1 MFCGHCGRQIPDDS
15 IFCPL
20 CGASLTNQ
28 APVKKDFS
36 QETLSRY
43 GQPSYQEAQA
53 PAQNPGQAP
62 AFQGGAGQGQ
72 WQGGYGA
79 PAHPQMP
86 QDPYQT
92 GQWQTGQVPQ
102 GQPTQGQPVQGQ
114 TAYGQWQTGQFQT
127 GQWQDTS
134 QLPPFQQYQEPGKP
148 KKQKKASSGGK
159 KKGLLIGGICGGV
172 VLVLALVA
180 VFFWSQV
187 SNFFVRTFSSPEKY
201 YQFVESRNIDD
212 VAGTASGAYDQV
224 ILKCIDTQNNRV
236 EFNVTIKPEE
246 PLLDLLNAAGG
257 RIDFDWLEEVKIS
270 GVSNFS
276 DGMGST
282 TETAYLNDDEL
293 INLNAVLDTKK
304 NLYYIQ
310 VPEFS
315 EDWIKFDPYSLM
327 SGGSVPMYQASQIY
341 SVTNIYS
348 QLPNMLPDAEITNRL
363 IARYGKIVLDQ
374 IHDVSK
380 ESETLKIRNVS
391 GHYTALTIELDEDTV
406 KDILNAVIEAMMDDK
421 DIEDL
426 IKKMA
431 PIYGPAMLGTPNV
444 DEDEFYDRLIE
455 QMEKLQDEMDDFFMD
470 DPIEMK
476 IWVDGKGEI
485 AARKINYRDHEL
497 FVGMTEAGGKFGL
510 ELSYTRDDR
519 EYVSLKGTGTKSGDK
534 LTGSLTFSSDET
546 ELAEIKLESFDK
558 EQVKKGFFDGKVI
571 VYPTQEFYQAAGLSR
586 MMQQFKSFASDLAIM
601 VDGKTTESEGKL
613 TLQILTDDDP
623 FVTIQ
628 MESKKKK
635 AEEVDKVKGAVD
647 YMEWT
652 RNIEPSD
659 LEDFVD
665 KLEKTD
671 LPKELI
677 DYLRSTIPGQSYP
690 AIPTE

>member
-1 MFCGHCGRQIPDDS
+1 
-15 IFCPL
+15 
-20 CGASLTNQ
+20 
-28 APVKKDFS
+28 
-36 QETLSRY
+36 
-43 GQPSYQEAQA
+43 
-53 PAQNPGQAP
+53 
-62 AFQGGAGQGQ
+62 
-72 WQGGYGA
+72 
-79 PAHPQMP
+79 
-86 QDPYQT
+86 
-92 GQWQTGQVPQ
+92 
-102 GQPTQGQPVQGQ
+102 
-114 TAYGQWQTGQFQT
+114 
-127 GQWQDTS
+127 
-134 QLPPFQQYQEPGKP
+134 
-148 KKQKKASSGGK
+148 
-159 KKGLLIGGICGGV
+159 
-172 VLVLALVA
+172 
-180 VFFWSQV
+180 
-187 SNFFVRTFSSPEKY
+187 
-201 YQFVESRNIDD
+201 
-212 VAGTASGAYDQV
+212 
-224 ILKCIDTQNNRV
+224 
-236 EFNVTIKPEE
+236 
-246 PLLDLLNAAGG
+246 
-257 RIDFDWLEEVKIS
+257 
-270 GVSNFS
+270 
-276 DGMGST
+276 
-282 TETAYLNDDEL
+282 
-293 INLNAVLDTKK
+293 
-304 NLYYIQ
+304 
-310 VPEFS
+310 
-315 EDWIKFDPYSLM
+315 
-327 SGGSVPMYQASQIY
+327 
-341 SVTNIYS
+341 
-348 QLPNMLPDAEITNRL
+348 
-363 IARYGKIVLDQ
+363 
-374 IHDVSK
+374 
-380 ESETLKIRNVS
+380 
-391 GHYTALTIELDEDTV
+391 
-406 KDILNAVIEAMMDDK
+406 MMDDK

-485 AARKINYRDHEL
+485 AARKVTYRDNEL
-497 FVGMTEAGGKFGL
+497 FIGMTEAGGKFGL
-510 ELSYTRDDR
+510 EFSVTRDDR

-558 EQVKKGFFDGKVI
+558 EQIKKGFLDGKMI
-571 VYPTQEFYQAAGLSR
+571 IYPTQEFYQMAGLSR
-586 MMQQFKSFASDLAIM
+586 MMQQFKSFVSDLAIM
-601 VDGKTTESEGKL
+601 VDGKTTESEGKM